1 MAFDPRLFG
10 PATVRGSHR
19 DFHSTGECQEARTH
33 TRPDRRRIKFCN
45 HACIYTHD
53 YLDVEVESGR
63 SPRSR
68 LSSTLA
74 TPQHPLYLVSFYHLS
89 NLSSHWISG
98 PP

>member
-19 DFHSTGECQEARTH
+19 DFHSTRECQEARTH

-63 SPRSR
+63 AARSR

-74 TPQHPLYLVSFYHLS
+74 TPRDRLDRVSFY
-89 NLSSHWISG
+89 
-98 PP
+98 